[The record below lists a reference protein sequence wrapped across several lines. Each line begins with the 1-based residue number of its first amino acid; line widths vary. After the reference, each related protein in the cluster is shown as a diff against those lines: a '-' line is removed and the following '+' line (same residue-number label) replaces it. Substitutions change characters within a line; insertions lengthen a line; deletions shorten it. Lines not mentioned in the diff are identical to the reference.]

1 MAGVGTMGLILDTM
15 ETYLADCAGRY
26 AEQSLKRFRSD
37 LNVAG
42 SFEEAEGGSLLSM
55 SADSLKRLF
64 VSYHCFS
71 IQSFRDKKSILLQ
84 YLNWLKGRGYQVQ
97 KVCELLSEI
106 TYEDI
111 SPDNEFGRYYFG
123 SFSQLALFLRAHIDR
138 AVEEKGKDK
147 AEFLTAAVLS
157 ALAWHGL
164 AAVEACALQKSD
176 VLDNDG
182 TMLLK
187 LPSRTVELEP
197 EAAAW
202 VKEFL
207 LAKGFE
213 RLKGGNWEMVTYR
226 EGSALLRTTKADFM
240 TPKSI
245 SNMLTRF
252 NTCLPDAEKIF
263 LYARIYTSG
272 KFFRAYQKEESSKTV
287 LPPRKAGSPVRS
299 EEREYYAALFET
311 CYSPETHYKLLREVR
326 LYQEFKQY
334 FYSAGRD

>member
-1 MAGVGTMGLILDTM
+1 MGLILDTM
-15 ETYLADCAGRY
+15 ESYLADCAGRY

-42 SFEEAEGGSLLSM
+42 SFEETEGGSLLSM

-64 VSYHCFS
+64 ISYHCFS
-71 IQSFRDKKSILLQ
+71 IQSFRDKKSLLLQ
-84 YLNWLKGRGYQVQ
+84 YLQWLKNQGYAVQ
-97 KVCELLSEI
+97 KVRELLSAI
-106 TYEDI
+106 TYGDI

-123 SFSQLALFLRAHIDR
+123 SFSQLILFLRAHIDR
-138 AVEEKGKDK
+138 AAEEKGKDK

-157 ALAWHGL
+157 ILAWHGL
-164 AAVEACALQKSD
+164 TAVEACALQKSD
-176 VLDNDG
+176 VSGKNE

-197 EAAAW
+197 EAAGW

-213 RLKGGNWEMVTYR
+213 RLKGGTWEMVTYR
-226 EGSALLRTTKADFM
+226 EGSALLRTTKADSM

-252 NTCLPDAEKIF
+252 NACLPDAEKIF

-272 KFFRAYQKEESSKTV
+272 KFFRAYQKEESSKTA

-299 EEREYYAALFET
+299 GEREYYTALFET
-311 CYSPETHYKLLREVR
+311 YYGPEDHYKLLREIR

-334 FYSAGRD
+334 FYSVGRG